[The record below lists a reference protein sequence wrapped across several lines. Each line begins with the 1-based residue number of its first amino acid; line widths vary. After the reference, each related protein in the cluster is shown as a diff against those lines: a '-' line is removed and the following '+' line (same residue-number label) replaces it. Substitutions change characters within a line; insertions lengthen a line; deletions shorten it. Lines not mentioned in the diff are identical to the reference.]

1 MTGKFR
7 FGFEKRLILTPFFI
21 RCRTVSLW
29 ALFKKKPLAKV
40 LSAHDSGKWITAI
53 ASLRNTDLFATGML
67 TGNVLTY
74 HKYHLF

>member
-1 MTGKFR
+1 M
-7 FGFEKRLILTPFFI
+7 
-21 RCRTVSLW
+21 
-29 ALFKKKPLAKV
+29 